1 MSEPSTP
8 LMRQY
13 SAIKKEHPNAL
24 LFFRLGD
31 FYELFFDD
39 AILAARELQ
48 ITLTSR
54 NKEKGVNIPMCG
66 VPYHAAEGYI
76 AKLIRRGFK
85 VAVCEQVED
94 PRLATKL
101 VRREVTRVVTPG
113 TAADSSLNAE
123 ENNFLAAVATVGD
136 RVGFAALDLSTGEF
150 RATEFAGESAGR
162 RIQEELEQLRPK
174 EMLYGSSAPLLEHA
188 SSTQLGSF
196 ATLNGRDTPH
206 STGTAPVARISGF
219 GWAETPLDDWIFAPD
234 HAIPLVENHFGV
246 LSLEGFGLAG
256 KQAAASAAG
265 AILYYIRSTQ
275 RGTLDHVDRI
285 GFYERQNCLV
295 LDAVTVRNLELIE
308 PLFAGTDAGVT
319 LIRCLDATITPMG
332 KRLLRMWMLRPSLD
346 RTEIEARLDAV
357 DVQVKDIV
365 GREELRRSLDGILDL
380 ERLLSRVTLETA
392 NPRDVLALG
401 ASLGKLP
408 KVRGVLAGL
417 LAPRLAM
424 LHAAIDELGDL
435 RGKIESMLAPE
446 PPLTL
451 NDGGVIAAGIDKDL
465 DELRDLSHNSKQYLA
480 QVETRER
487 ERTGIGSLKVKFN
500 SIFGYYIEISK
511 ANLHHAPTDYERK
524 QTLVN
529 AERFTTPELKEY
541 ESKILDAQE
550 KIVEIERRLFAELR
564 SAIAAEA
571 KRIRQTAL
579 ALAEVDVLGSLAHIA
594 ALRNYCRPKFE
605 ADNSDQTADLEIVEG
620 RHPVIELQ
628 EMTIGNDRFVPNDL
642 FLNSKTHNIVV
653 LTGPNMGGK
662 STYLRQAALI
672 VIMAQM
678 GSFVPARSVRMGI
691 VDRVFTRIGAS
702 DNVARGRST
711 FMVEM
716 TETAAILHT
725 ATPRSLILLDEV
737 GRGTSTY
744 DGLAIAWAAVE
755 YLHARVRAKT
765 LFATHYFELTEL
777 AEQLSGVKNYHVS
790 VKETGGSVVFL
801 RRVEP
806 GAADR
811 SYGIEVAKLA
821 GLPNEVVVRAR
832 EVLAEHESSEHRLSG
847 HLTPGSA
854 PERPAQL
861 TIFTPLSQPVLE
873 KLREADLDRMT
884 PLEALNLLAELKK
897 ADWQKRWQRRT
908 QLIHASGQLLIVGFD
923 GTEMSPRLASLLAK
937 IAPAGVILFA
947 RNIKGVEQTHTLLR
961 ECQKC
966 VAMPLFTCVD
976 LEGGT
981 VDRFRNVLGTAP
993 SPAEVFATG
1002 SRALY
1007 RKHGRVIGENCRA
1020 LGFNVDF
1027 APVLDLAFAASRS
1040 VMSSRAVS
1048 DDPKQ
1053 VVVYAREFL
1062 QGLRD
1067 AGVLGCGKHF
1077 PWAG

>member
-13 SAIKKEHPNAL
+13 AAIKKEHPNAL

-39 AILAARELQ
+39 AVLAARELQ

-54 NKEKGVNIPMCG
+54 NKEKGMAIPMCG

-85 VAVCEQVED
+85 VAVCEQTEVPTKD
-94 PRLATKL
+94 PRLAKTL

-150 RATEFAGESAGR
+150 RATEFGGESAGR

-174 EMLYGSSAPLLEHA
+174 EMLYGSSAPLLERSGHVSVRAVTGA
-188 SSTQLGSF
+188 SPVQ
-196 ATLNGRDTPH
+196 R
-206 STGTAPVARISGF
+206 TGTAPVPRVSGS

-234 HAIPLVENHFGV
+234 HAIPLLENHFGV

-256 KQAAASAAG
+256 KRAAASAAG

-319 LIRCLDATITPMG
+319 LFRCLDATVTPMG
-332 KRLLRMWMLRPSLD
+332 KRLLRTWMLRPSLD
-346 RTEIEARLDAV
+346 RAEIDGRLDSVEA
-357 DVQVKDIV
+357 QVKDTV
-365 GREELRRSLDGILDL
+365 QREELRRALDGILDL

-392 NPRDVLALG
+392 NPRDVLALA
-401 ASLGKLP
+401 ASLARIP
-408 KVRGVLAGL
+408 KVRAVLAGL
-417 LAPRLAM
+417 IASRLKT
-424 LHAAIDELGDL
+424 LHGLVDELSDL
-435 RGKIESMLAPE
+435 REKIDRTLVPE

-451 NDGGVIAAGIDKDL
+451 NDGGVIAAGVDKDL
-465 DELRDLSHNSKQYLA
+465 DELRDLSRNSKQYLA

-511 ANLHHAPTDYERK
+511 ANLHLSPADYERK

-579 ALAEVDVLGSLAHIA
+579 ALAEVDVLSCLAHIA
-594 ALRNYCRPKFE
+594 ALRNYCRPNFDE
-605 ADNSDQTADLEIVEG
+605 AEKAEDVGDLEIVEG

-628 EMTIGNDRFVPNDL
+628 ELAAGSERFVPNDL
-642 FLNSKTHNIVV
+642 FLDSSAHNIVV

-678 GSFVPARSVRMGI
+678 GSFVPARAVRLAI

-725 ATPRSLILLDEV
+725 ATARSLILLDEV

-755 YLHARVRAKT
+755 YLHAHVRAKT

-790 VKETGGSVVFL
+790 VKEAGGSVVFL

-832 EVLAEHESSEHRLSG
+832 EVLAEHESSERRLSE
-847 HLTPGSA
+847 HLTPGSSNE
-854 PERPAQL
+854 PERPTQL

-873 KLREADLDRMT
+873 KLREVDLNRLT
-884 PLEALNLLAELKK
+884 PLEALNLLAELKR
-897 ADWQKRWQRRT
+897 Q
-908 QLIHASGQLLIVGFD
+908 I
-923 GTEMSPRLASLLAK
+923 E
-937 IAPAGVILFA
+937 
-947 RNIKGVEQTHTLLR
+947 
-961 ECQKC
+961 
-966 VAMPLFTCVD
+966 
-976 LEGGT
+976 
-981 VDRFRNVLGTAP
+981 
-993 SPAEVFATG
+993 
-1002 SRALY
+1002 
-1007 RKHGRVIGENCRA
+1007 
-1020 LGFNVDF
+1020 
-1027 APVLDLAFAASRS
+1027 
-1040 VMSSRAVS
+1040 
-1048 DDPKQ
+1048 
-1053 VVVYAREFL
+1053 
-1062 QGLRD
+1062 
-1067 AGVLGCGKHF
+1067 
-1077 PWAG
+1077 

>member
-13 SAIKKEHPNAL
+13 AAIKKEHPNAL

-39 AILAARELQ
+39 AVLAARELQ

-54 NKEKGVNIPMCG
+54 NKEKGVAIPMCG

-76 AKLIRRGFK
+76 SKLIRRGFK

-94 PRLATKL
+94 PRLAKTL

-150 RATEFAGESAGR
+150 RATEFGGELAGR
-162 RIQEELEQLRPK
+162 RIQEELEQLRPR
-174 EMLYGSSAPLLEHA
+174 EMLYGSSAPLLERA
-188 SSTQLGSF
+188 TGMQLRSF
-196 ATLNGRDTPH
+196 APLDGLEARHHTGNQP
-206 STGTAPVARISGF
+206 STSTAPVARVSGG

-234 HAIPLVENHFGV
+234 HAIPLLENHFGV

-256 KQAAASAAG
+256 KRAAASAAG

-308 PLFAGTDAGVT
+308 PLFSGMTAGTDAGVT
-319 LIRCLDATITPMG
+319 LFRCLDATVTPMG
-332 KRLLRMWMLRPSLD
+332 KRLLRTWMLRPSLD
-346 RTEIEARLDAV
+346 RDEIEGRLDAV
-357 DVQVKDIV
+357 EAQLKDTMR
-365 GREELRRSLDGILDL
+365 REELRRSLDGILDL

-392 NPRDVLALG
+392 NPRDVLALA
-401 ASLGKLP
+401 ASLSRIP
-408 KVRGVLAGL
+408 KVRAVLGGFSGS
-417 LAPRLAM
+417 RLST
-424 LHAAIDELGDL
+424 LHEAIDELGDL
-435 RGKIESMLAPE
+435 QEKIDRTLVPE

-451 NDGGVIAAGIDKDL
+451 SDGGVIAAGVDKDL
-465 DELRDLSHNSKQYLA
+465 DELRDLSRNSKQYLA
-480 QVETRER
+480 QVEQRER

-511 ANLHHAPTDYERK
+511 ANLHLSPADYERK

-564 SAIAAEA
+564 TAIAAEA

-579 ALAEVDVLGSLAHIA
+579 ALAEVDVLGCLAHIA
-594 ALRNYCRPKFE
+594 ALRNYCRPRFDE
-605 ADNSDQTADLEIVEG
+605 AEKAEDVLDLEIVEG

-628 EMTIGNDRFVPNDL
+628 ELAAGSERFVPNDL
-642 FLNSKTHNIVV
+642 FLDSATHNIVV

-678 GSFVPARSVRMGI
+678 GSFVPARAVRLGI

-725 ATPRSLILLDEV
+725 ATARSLILLDEV

-847 HLTPGSA
+847 HLTPGASEA
-854 PERPAQL
+854 PERPTQL

-873 KLREADLDRMT
+873 KLREVDLNRLT

-897 ADWQKRWQRRT
+897 E
-908 QLIHASGQLLIVGFD
+908 I
-923 GTEMSPRLASLLAK
+923 
-937 IAPAGVILFA
+937 
-947 RNIKGVEQTHTLLR
+947 
-961 ECQKC
+961 
-966 VAMPLFTCVD
+966 
-976 LEGGT
+976 
-981 VDRFRNVLGTAP
+981 
-993 SPAEVFATG
+993 
-1002 SRALY
+1002 
-1007 RKHGRVIGENCRA
+1007 
-1020 LGFNVDF
+1020 
-1027 APVLDLAFAASRS
+1027 
-1040 VMSSRAVS
+1040 
-1048 DDPKQ
+1048 
-1053 VVVYAREFL
+1053 
-1062 QGLRD
+1062 
-1067 AGVLGCGKHF
+1067 
-1077 PWAG
+1077 

>member
-1 MSEPSTP
+1 MSEPTTP

-13 SAIKKEHPNAL
+13 AAIKKEHPNAL

-39 AILAARELQ
+39 AVLAARELQ

-54 NKEKGVNIPMCG
+54 NKEKGMAIPMCG

-76 AKLIRRGFK
+76 SKLIRCGFK

-113 TAADSSLNAE
+113 TAADSSLNPE

-150 RATEFAGESAGR
+150 RATEFVSELAGR
-162 RIQEELEQLRPK
+162 RIQEELEQLRPR
-174 EMLYGSSAPLLEHA
+174 EMLYGSSAPLFEQR
-188 SSTQLGSF
+188 SSGETGALARPPAEARPS
-196 ATLNGRDTPH
+196 
-206 STGTAPVARISGF
+206 SGTAPVARVSGG

-234 HAIPLVENHFGV
+234 HAIPLLENHFGV

-265 AILYYIRSTQ
+265 AILHYIRSTQ

-319 LIRCLDATITPMG
+319 LFRCLDATVTPMG
-332 KRLLRMWMLRPSLD
+332 KRLLRTWMLRPSLD
-346 RTEIEARLDAV
+346 RVEIEGRLDSV
-357 DVQVKDIV
+357 EVQLKDTV
-365 GREELRRSLDGILDL
+365 RREELRRALDGILDL

-392 NPRDVLALG
+392 NPRDVLALA
-401 ASLGKLP
+401 ASLGRIP
-408 KVRGVLAGL
+408 KVRSVLAEL
-417 LAPRLAM
+417 SASRLAA
-424 LHAAIDELGDL
+424 LHIAIDELGDL
-435 RGKIESMLAPE
+435 REKIDRTLVPE

-451 NDGGVIAAGIDKDL
+451 SDGGVIAVGVDKDL
-465 DELRDLSHNSKQYLA
+465 DELRDLSRNSKQYLA
-480 QVETRER
+480 QVEQRER

-511 ANLHHAPTDYERK
+511 ANLHLSPVDYERK

-579 ALAEVDVLGSLAHIA
+579 ALAEVDVLDCLAHIA
-594 ALRNYCRPKFE
+594 ALRNYCRPMFEEKFE
-605 ADNSDQTADLEIVEG
+605 PNSNEAEKPEDVGDLEIVEG

-628 EMTIGNDRFVPNDL
+628 ELATGSDRFVPNEL
-642 FLNSKTHNIVV
+642 FLDSSTHNIVV

-678 GSFVPARSVRMGI
+678 GSFVPARAVRLGI

-725 ATPRSLILLDEV
+725 ATARSLILLDEV

-744 DGLAIAWAAVE
+744 DGLAIAWAAIE
-755 YLHARVRAKT
+755 YLHAHVRAKT

-790 VKETGGSVVFL
+790 VKETGGGVVFL

-832 EVLAEHESSEHRLSG
+832 EVLAEHESSERRLSE
-847 HLTPGSA
+847 HLTPGSSTE
-854 PERPAQL
+854 PDRPTQL
-861 TIFTPLSQPVLE
+861 TIFTPLSQPVLD
-873 KLREADLDRMT
+873 KLREVDLNRLT

-897 ADWQKRWQRRT
+897 E
-908 QLIHASGQLLIVGFD
+908 I
-923 GTEMSPRLASLLAK
+923 
-937 IAPAGVILFA
+937 
-947 RNIKGVEQTHTLLR
+947 
-961 ECQKC
+961 
-966 VAMPLFTCVD
+966 
-976 LEGGT
+976 
-981 VDRFRNVLGTAP
+981 
-993 SPAEVFATG
+993 
-1002 SRALY
+1002 
-1007 RKHGRVIGENCRA
+1007 
-1020 LGFNVDF
+1020 
-1027 APVLDLAFAASRS
+1027 
-1040 VMSSRAVS
+1040 
-1048 DDPKQ
+1048 
-1053 VVVYAREFL
+1053 
-1062 QGLRD
+1062 
-1067 AGVLGCGKHF
+1067 
-1077 PWAG
+1077 

>member
-13 SAIKKEHPNAL
+13 AAIKKEHPNAL

-39 AILAARELQ
+39 AVLAARELQ

-54 NKEKGVNIPMCG
+54 NKEKGVDIPMCG

-94 PRLATKL
+94 PRLAKKL

-113 TAADSSLNAE
+113 TVADSLLSAE

-150 RATEFAGESAGR
+150 RATEFAGESAER
-162 RIQEELEQLRPK
+162 RIQEELEQLRPR
-174 EMLYGSSAPLLEHA
+174 EMLYGSSAPLLERHA
-188 SSTQLGSF
+188 VCGGNGALATHVSSVPRSCI
-196 ATLNGRDTPH
+196 
-206 STGTAPVARISGF
+206 APLPRISGA
-219 GWAETPLDDWIFAPD
+219 GWTETPLDDWIFAPD
-234 HAIPLVENHFGV
+234 HSIPLLENHFGV

-275 RGTLDHVDRI
+275 RGALDHVDRI

-319 LIRCLDATITPMG
+319 LFRALDATVTPMG
-332 KRLLRMWMLRPSLD
+332 KRLLRTWMLRPSLD
-346 RTEIEARLDAV
+346 QAEIDARLDSV
-357 DVQVKDIV
+357 EVQVKDTV
-365 GREELRRSLDGILDL
+365 RREELRRSLDGILDL

-392 NPRDVLALG
+392 NPRDVMALA
-401 ASLGKLP
+401 ASLGRIP
-408 KVRGVLAGL
+408 KVRKVLDEL
-417 LAPRLAM
+417 LASRLST
-424 LHAAIDELGDL
+424 LHGLVDELADL
-435 RGKIESMLAPE
+435 REKIELTLVSE

-451 NDGGVIAAGIDKDL
+451 SDGGVIAEGVDKDL
-465 DELRDLSHNSKQYLA
+465 DEFRDLSRNSKQYLA
-480 QVETRER
+480 QIEQRER

-511 ANLHHAPTDYERK
+511 ANLHHSPADYERK

-541 ESKILDAQE
+541 ESRILDAQE
-550 KIVEIERRLFAELR
+550 KIVEIERRVFADLR

-579 ALAEVDVLGSLAHIA
+579 ALAEVDVLGCLAHIA
-594 ALRNYCRPKFE
+594 ALRNYCRPRFDE
-605 ADNSDQTADLEIVEG
+605 LEHAADGGDLEIVEG

-628 EMTIGNDRFVPNDL
+628 ELAAGSERFVPNDV
-642 FLNSKTHNIVV
+642 FLDASTHNVVV

-678 GSFVPARSVRMGI
+678 GSFVPARAVRLGI

-725 ATPRSLILLDEV
+725 ATARSLILLDEV

-744 DGLAIAWAAVE
+744 DGLAIAWAAIE
-755 YLHARVRAKT
+755 YLHAHVRAKT

-790 VKETGGSVVFL
+790 VKETGGGVVFL

-821 GLPNEVVVRAR
+821 GLPNEVVVRAQ
-832 EVLAEHESSEHRLSG
+832 EVLAEHEASERRRSG
-847 HLTPGSA
+847 HLTPGA
-854 PERPAQL
+854 AKEPERPAQL
-861 TIFTPLSQPVLE
+861 TIFTPLSQPVLDR
-873 KLREADLDRMT
+873 LREVDLNRLT
-884 PLEALNLLAELKK
+884 PLEALNLLAELKR
-897 ADWQKRWQRRT
+897 Q
-908 QLIHASGQLLIVGFD
+908 I
-923 GTEMSPRLASLLAK
+923 E
-937 IAPAGVILFA
+937 
-947 RNIKGVEQTHTLLR
+947 
-961 ECQKC
+961 
-966 VAMPLFTCVD
+966 
-976 LEGGT
+976 
-981 VDRFRNVLGTAP
+981 
-993 SPAEVFATG
+993 
-1002 SRALY
+1002 
-1007 RKHGRVIGENCRA
+1007 
-1020 LGFNVDF
+1020 
-1027 APVLDLAFAASRS
+1027 
-1040 VMSSRAVS
+1040 
-1048 DDPKQ
+1048 
-1053 VVVYAREFL
+1053 
-1062 QGLRD
+1062 
-1067 AGVLGCGKHF
+1067 
-1077 PWAG
+1077 